1 MTVLRALIARIAIIL
16 RGMAL
21 AEMLAQV
28 IIWHSFYL
36 TSPWLLWGPA
46 VALASGGAAM
56 TGLRNRRL
64 TARLA
69 GADTALYAALALT
82 AGSCVPAAMRGEAG
96 DWLFIVVTSQVVTPI
111 WFAPGALSAP
121 LAAAPGVAFA
131 IGTVLVPSTRMV
143 PVTSRNASIALL
155 FLVVT
160 VHWVVRRMLCTRAVA
175 ADAGLAAADRD
186 ARDQYV
192 ILSRNIERREQ
203 DRLLHDT
210 VLNTLTALARS
221 GSAAAASQCRQ
232 DIAMLERAMSKPGDA
247 TAGTQEGAGLLA
259 AIAAVLSE
267 MRSTGLVVDLEITD
281 DAAARADG
289 TLPAQGA
296 MPLVSVPALVEDA
309 LARATREAL
318 ANVAAHAGT
327 GQAAVTVSLTRPD
340 AQDAS
345 RPDRI
350 RITIRDTGSGFAV
363 SQVEP
368 GRLGLRRSITERLED
383 CGGSASVK
391 SAPGHGT
398 TVGLSWPATRDA
410 PGSARQ
416 AAATAAGGPALPPHQ
431 AVADATESA
440 APRFVTAVAIALPA
454 GLLVQALI
462 SPASYRHP
470 IVPVVVWLGMLAA
483 AAWLAPR
490 ARSGRLST
498 AHAVTAVLVAA
509 AAVTAIGLDRKVT
522 GASGTTIDWTIL
534 GTVWLLALIALGSP
548 ARLWVPGSALILGIH
563 TIFVLDAL
571 GVSPLG
577 LSRLAA
583 SAYAVVSILAV
594 FAALRPTLR
603 THAEIAMRRAALASR
618 AAAERAAAAAISQ
631 VRRDRLELAEIEML
645 PLLRR
650 IADGTA
656 DPADSAIRSQCAQ
669 HAATM
674 RRALADREPP
684 GAAGLLAS
692 LEPALNTARSR
703 SVPVEVQVIGDP
715 GQPGPDVAH
724 ATCAAVDGVLR
735 ALPPQPTTLTIIAS
749 EDQVEL
755 FLTFERAPAGES
767 KIPGLRHGAAEP
779 RHDVRA
785 DPAWRATLEAQ
796 DAGRGCLEIR
806 WRRRRPREPASA
818 GQAPAPAGHE
828 RYVSASGR

>member
-36 TSPWLLWGPA
+36 ASPWLLWGPA
-46 VALASGGAAM
+46 VALASGGTAM
-56 TGLRNRRL
+56 ACLRNRRP

-69 GADTALYAALALT
+69 VADTALYAALALT
-82 AGSCVPAAMRGEAG
+82 AGSCVPAALRGEAG
-96 DWLFIVVTSQVVTPI
+96 DWLFILVTSQAVIPI
-111 WFAPGALSAP
+111 WFAPGRLSAP

-131 IGTVLVPSTRMV
+131 IGTVLGPPTRMV

-155 FLVVT
+155 FLVVI
-160 VHWVVRRMLCTRAVA
+160 VHWLVRRMLCTRAAA

-221 GSAAAASQCRQ
+221 GSAAATGQCRQ

-247 TAGTQEGAGLLA
+247 AAGTRAGAGLLA
-259 AIAAVLSE
+259 AITAVISE
-267 MRSTGLVVDLEITD
+267 MRSAGLVVDLEITD
-281 DAAARADG
+281 DAAGTADSNPPAR
-289 TLPAQGA
+289 GA
-296 MPLVSVPALVEDA
+296 LPLVSVPALVEDA

-345 RPDRI
+345 GPDPI
-350 RITIRDTGSGFAV
+350 RITIRDAGIGFAV

-383 CGGSASVK
+383 CGGSASVQ
-391 SAPGHGT
+391 SAPGQGT
-398 TVGLSWPATRDA
+398 TVGLSWPATRNE

-416 AAATAAGGPALPPHQ
+416 ASMTAAGGPAAPSHR

-440 APRFVTAVAIALPA
+440 APRFVAAVAIALPA
-454 GLLVQALI
+454 GLLVQALT

-490 ARSGRLST
+490 ARSGHLST

-522 GASGTTIDWTIL
+522 GAYGTTIDWTIL
-534 GTVWLLALIALGSP
+534 GTVWLLALIALNSP
-548 ARLWVPGSALILGIH
+548 ARLWVPGSALIMGIH
-563 TIFVLDAL
+563 AIFVLRAL

-594 FAALRPTLR
+594 FAALRPALR
-603 THAEIAMRRAALASR
+603 THAEIAMRRATLASQ

-631 VRRDRLELAEIEML
+631 VRRDRLELAEAETL

-656 DPADSAIRSQCAQ
+656 DPADSAIRRQCAR

-674 RRALADREPP
+674 RRALADRKPP

-692 LEPALNTARSR
+692 LEPALITARSR
-703 SVPVEVQVIGDP
+703 NVPVEIQVIGDP

-735 ALPPQPTTLTIIAS
+735 ALPPQPATLTVVAS
-749 EDQVEL
+749 EHQVEL
-755 FLTFERAPAGES
+755 FLTFQRAPAGEPE
-767 KIPGLRHGAAEP
+767 IPGLTHGAAEP
-779 RHDVRA
+779 RHALRA
-785 DPAWRATLEAQ
+785 GVAWRATLEVQ
-796 DAGRGCLEIR
+796 DTGRGCLEIR
-806 WRRRRPREPASA
+806 WRSRCPREPASA
-818 GQAPAPAGHE
+818 APAPAGHE
-828 RYVSASGR
+828 RFVSARGR